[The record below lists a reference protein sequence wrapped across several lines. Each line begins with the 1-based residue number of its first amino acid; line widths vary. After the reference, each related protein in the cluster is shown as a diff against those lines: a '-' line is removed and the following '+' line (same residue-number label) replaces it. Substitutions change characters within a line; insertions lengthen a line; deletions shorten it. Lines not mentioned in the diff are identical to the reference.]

1 MPNDSAQSSV
11 EGRGNSTEMLRYL
24 FLFCGFVLV
33 LASDCFGESPV
44 ELTPELAKKI
54 TIAGQ
59 LPDYP
64 AAAWRQNM
72 KVAEFLL

>member
-1 MPNDSAQSSV
+1 M
-11 EGRGNSTEMLRYL
+11 
-24 FLFCGFVLV
+24 LV
-33 LASDCFGESPV
+33 LASDCFGASPV